1 MEIKNDLNYLTIN
14 EQKEELNKWR
24 KELEN
29 NLSENIYKK
38 KPLFFVSEYWFD
50 RYKKYISNSKIDPNK
65 YTEINEEIKEDNNE
79 LFSSFTENKINI
91 KELPKIYII
100 NKNIWKNIIN
110 EFNDLLTITSEGVFS
125 NKLLTLN
132 VLKSIYC
139 FVFLDKN
146 NELRQG
152 YIKNLKDSNE
162 IKIIE
167 NLRVN
172 GIYKFLKEKN
182 ISIDDDTI
190 EKKENDF
197 EIYIFKSLKN
207 KKEKYNSFKNEDEYE
222 GAGKLIR
229 GRRRLNTT
237 RPTHTKKIKDEII
250 IFFGTKVYNV
260 KKNKKIDEKEK
271 MGDFKKLRTLFF
283 KYNKNIK
290 DEKIEKADKKNE
302 VEKKNDF
309 KKEENQKVGET
320 QVIEKE
326 IYPQKNPTDKRQL
339 PIGQPNQKNIIPKQA
354 IKREYIP
361 GVIGLRNIGATC
373 YMNATIQCFSNIKR
387 FREFLL
393 NSYNY
398 LGQNKKDKKL
408 SFALAEVF
416 RNLWLDIE
424 NKEYPPYY
432 FKDILGE
439 MNPLF
444 NGIAAN
450 DPKDLVIFL
459 LETIHK
465 ELNFPPHKQLNNN
478 FIINT
483 SNFNDVFNEFIQHFT
498 NNNNSIVC
506 EEFYGCSN
514 SMTTCVKCYTTIHN
528 VQVLNILFFPLEE
541 VRKNIN
547 PLKNSVKIE
556 DCFLYYEK
564 QEIYPSFYCNFCRQL
579 FPAYNQTKLI
589 YAPPTLI
596 INLNRGRGIQYNVGI
611 EFRENLDI
619 KNYVYAQESPNYYE
633 LVGVICHFG
642 TNDMGGHFIAFCK
655 NVDNCKWF
663 KYNDGIITLAS
674 FNDIKKGGLPYV
686 LFYSYIKR

>member
-1 MEIKNDLNYLTIN
+1 MEIKNNLNYLTIN

-24 KELEN
+24 KELEK
-29 NLSENIYKK
+29 NLTENYYKK
-38 KPLFFVSEYWFD
+38 KQLFIVSEYWFD
-50 RYKKYISNSKIDPNK
+50 KYIKYISNSKIDPNK
-65 YTEINEEIKEDNNE
+65 YIEISEEIKEDNNE

-91 KELPKIYII
+91 KELPQIYII
-100 NKNIWKNIIN
+100 NKIIWKNIIN
-110 EFNDLLTITSEGVFS
+110 EFNDLLTITTEGVFS

-152 YIKNLKDSNE
+152 YIKILNDSNE
-162 IKIIE
+162 VKIIE

-182 ISIDDDTI
+182 ISIDDDTV
-190 EKKENDF
+190 EKKENDL

-207 KKEKYNSFKNEDEYE
+207 KKEKYNLFKDVDEDE
-222 GAGKLIR
+222 GTGKLIR
-229 GRRRLNTT
+229 RRRLNTT

-250 IFFGTKVYNV
+250 IFFGTRVFNV
-260 KKNKKIDEKEK
+260 KRNKKIDEKEK
-271 MGDFKKLRTLFF
+271 MGELKKLRTLFF
-283 KYNKNIK
+283 KYSINIK
-290 DEKIEKADKKNE
+290 DEKIQETDKKNE
-302 VEKKNDF
+302 VEKKKDF
-309 KKEENQKVGET
+309 KKEENQKSGET

-326 IYPQKNPTDKRQL
+326 NHHQKNLTNKQEL
-339 PIGQPNQKNIIPKQA
+339 LKGQPNQINIISKKA
-354 IKREYIP
+354 IKRAYIP
-361 GVIGLRNIGATC
+361 GVIGLQNIGATC

-387 FREFLL
+387 FREILL
-393 NSYNY
+393 NSYKY
-398 LGQNKKDKKL
+398 LSQNKKDKKL

-416 RNLWLDIE
+416 RNLWVDIE
-424 NKEYPPYY
+424 NKEYPPIY
-432 FKDILGE
+432 FKDTLGE

-444 NGIAAN
+444 KGIAAN

-465 ELNFPPHKQLNNN
+465 ELNFPSHMQMNNN

-514 SMTTCVKCYTTIHN
+514 SMTTCAKCYTTIHN

-541 VRKNIN
+541 VRKYMY
-547 PLKNSVKIE
+547 PSQNSVKIE
-556 DCFLYYEK
+556 DCFLHYEK

-611 EFRENLDI
+611 EFGENLDI
-619 KNYVYAQESPNYYE
+619 MKYVYAQESPNYYE

-663 KYNDGIITLAS
+663 KYNDGIVTLVS
-674 FNDIKKGGLPYV
+674 FKDIKQGGLPYV